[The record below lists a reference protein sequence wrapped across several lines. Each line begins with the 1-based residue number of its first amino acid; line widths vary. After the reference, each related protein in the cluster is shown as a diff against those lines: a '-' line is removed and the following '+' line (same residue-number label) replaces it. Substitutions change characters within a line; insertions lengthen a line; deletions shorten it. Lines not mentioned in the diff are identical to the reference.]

1 MADFTRWLARLP
13 EPVAEQV
20 DADLDYLAQFG
31 RAAALPAARHR
42 VRGSA
47 HFPDMA
53 ETRSSAAV
61 AGRVWVVRCLV
72 VFADRDRA
80 LACCIGGDKAAWER
94 RHPGSDWYEAYV
106 PVADEIFR
114 ALRTEKGWP

>member
-1 MADFTRWLARLP
+1 MAD
-13 EPVAEQV
+13 
-20 DADLDYLAQFG
+20 
-31 RAAALPAARHR
+31 
-42 VRGSA
+42 
-47 HFPDMA
+47 
-53 ETRSSAAV
+53 
-61 AGRVWVVRCLV
+61 VVRCLV